1 MRLERH
7 NWRAVVSFSK
17 MVSALLNQ
25 NGFCLDSQQTNLSGV
40 DSFLI
45 EFDEKSDFRPEA
57 ERYVEL

>member
-1 MRLERH
+1 
-7 NWRAVVSFSK
+7 

-45 EFDEKSDFRPEA
+45 EFDEKPDFRPEA